1 VRIATGDARDACGL
15 EAGGPRRNTRA
26 GGSWWG
32 VVVPCWPPHRRFVV
46 RSCSA
51 RAASPLLR
59 RAPAGVYV
67 ATCEARPA
75 CDARRTASSFV
86 RFLPPLLTPHGGAAS
101 PPSFTRA
108 GAAGEDT
115 PHCATRDARR
125 APRAG
130 PVTVALRPLVPWV
143 SRFLLLPVT
152 LGLALSYICM
162 CAMRRP
168 RLARELNFAR
178 SAQKKQKVK
187 YFFQE
192 KRTSAIHPLL
202 APSTVRPLAR
212 DPRVLFGRPFP
223 LDFGLDGR
231 LLLARRGRVYV

>member
-1 VRIATGDARDACGL
+1 MSTRERGRGAQLARRVRRCGAASALARGECVAATVVDLCLPSLPVGHCHCRVSLSSPLRAERVSPVRIATGDARDACGP

-86 RFLPPLLTPHGGAAS
+86 RFLLHSAPHSARRCSEPPLLH
-101 PPSFTRA
+101 
-108 GAAGEDT
+108 
-115 PHCATRDARR
+115 
-125 APRAG
+125 
-130 PVTVALRPLVPWV
+130 
-143 SRFLLLPVT
+143 
-152 LGLALSYICM
+152 
-162 CAMRRP
+162 
-168 RLARELNFAR
+168 
-178 SAQKKQKVK
+178 
-187 YFFQE
+187 
-192 KRTSAIHPLL
+192 
-202 APSTVRPLAR
+202 
-212 DPRVLFGRPFP
+212 
-223 LDFGLDGR
+223 
-231 LLLARRGRVYV
+231 ARRGRWRGARHAALRDAPARGP

>member
-1 VRIATGDARDACGL
+1 
-15 EAGGPRRNTRA
+15 
-26 GGSWWG
+26 
-32 VVVPCWPPHRRFVV
+32 
-46 RSCSA
+46 
-51 RAASPLLR
+51 
-59 RAPAGVYV
+59 V

-130 PVTVALRPLVPWV
+130 PVTVSLRPLVTWV
-143 SRFLLLPVT
+143 SRFLLLLVT

-168 RLARELNFAR
+168 RLARELNLAR
-178 SAQKKQKVK
+178 SAQKKRKK
-187 YFFQE
+187 LFKKERE
-192 KRTSAIHPLL
+192 KNIRHPP
-202 APSTVRPLAR
+202 APSTPF
-212 DPRVLFGRPFP
+212 RVSSRSSPSFAPS
-223 LDFGLDGR
+223 
-231 LLLARRGRVYV
+231 RRGRAPGALGEGRERRARGVFYFPTSPPAAPPRFGEIRHYLGAFVV

>member
-1 VRIATGDARDACGL
+1 MRRCGEASALARGECVAATVVDLCLPSLPVGRCHCRVSLSSPLRAERVSPVRIATGDARDACGP

-101 PPSFTRA
+101 PPSFTR
-108 GAAGEDT
+108 GA
-115 PHCATRDARR
+115 RNRR
-125 APRAG
+125 ASSSGA
-130 PVTVALRPLVPWV
+130 
-143 SRFLLLPVT
+143 
-152 LGLALSYICM
+152 LGLALSSSSRYLGLRALLYLHVCH
-162 CAMRRP
+162 ATP
-168 RLARELNFAR
+168 AVGARIGLRQAG
-178 SAQKKQKVK
+178 SGSGKK
-187 YFFQE
+187 
-192 KRTSAIHPLL
+192 IN
-202 APSTVRPLAR
+202 
-212 DPRVLFGRPFP
+212 
-223 LDFGLDGR
+223 
-231 LLLARRGRVYV
+231 

>member
-1 VRIATGDARDACGL
+1 MRRCGEASALARGECVAATVVDLCLPSLPVGRCHCRVSLSSPLRAERVSPVRIATGDARDACGP

-26 GGSWWG
+26 GGSWCG

-86 RFLPPLLTPHGGAAS
+86 RFLLPLLTPHGGAAS

-108 GAAGEDT
+108 GAAGEARDT
-115 PHCATRDARR
+115 PHCATRPRGARNRR
-125 APRAG
+125 ASSSGA
-130 PVTVALRPLVPWV
+130 
-143 SRFLLLPVT
+143 
-152 LGLALSYICM
+152 LGLALS
-162 CAMRRP
+162 
-168 RLARELNFAR
+168 
-178 SAQKKQKVK
+178 S
-187 YFFQE
+187 
-192 KRTSAIHPLL
+192 S
-202 APSTVRPLAR
+202 
-212 DPRVLFGRPFP
+212 FP
-223 LDFGLDGR
+223 LPWASRSLISACVLCD
-231 LLLARRGRVYV
+231 ARAWRAN